1 MIRLALAGTGADG
14 GTRRAFSLA
23 QTFGLFSSPDVHVW
37 GERATLPFLLL
48 PSAPFRGRDISIW
61 LIFVAFGSLQ

>member
-37 GERATLPFLLL
+37 GSPINPTVSPGDDASLG
-48 PSAPFRGRDISIW
+48 PFRP
-61 LIFVAFGSLQ
+61 